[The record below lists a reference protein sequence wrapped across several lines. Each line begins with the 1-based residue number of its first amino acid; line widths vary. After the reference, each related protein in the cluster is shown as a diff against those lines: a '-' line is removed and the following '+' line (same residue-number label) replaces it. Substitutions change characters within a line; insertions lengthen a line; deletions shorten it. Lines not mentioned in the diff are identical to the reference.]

1 MANPD
6 ERNAVP
12 DTIMIQPATVE
23 KVSPS
28 LLEHGRNLLIWLVGA
43 ALGTLV
49 GATPLLLEKRGAD
62 PFDHLTSYL
71 IWLAGMFLLTMF
83 ISIIR
88 PDRVWRWAIAVELGL
103 PAAVILSVMA
113 DPEAY
118 QLLPLTIILSVLIA
132 IPTAFGGAYLG
143 KAVGQTYGS

>member
-1 MANPD
+1 
-6 ERNAVP
+6 
-12 DTIMIQPATVE
+12 MIQPATVE

-43 ALGTLV
+43 ALGALV

-62 PFDHLTSYL
+62 PFDHVSSYL
-71 IWLAGMFLLTMF
+71 KWLAGTFLSTMF

-88 PDRVWRWAIAVELGL
+88 PDRVWRWAIAVGLGL

-113 DPEAY
+113 EPEAY

-132 IPTAFGGAYLG
+132 IPPALAGGYFGRLVRRRYA
-143 KAVGQTYGS
+143 S

>member
-1 MANPD
+1 
-6 ERNAVP
+6 
-12 DTIMIQPATVE
+12 MIQPVTGE
-23 KVSPS
+23 KMSPS
-28 LLEHGRNLLIWLVGA
+28 LLEHGRNLLTWLTGA

-49 GATPLLLEKRGAD
+49 GATPLLLEERGAD
-62 PFDHLTSYL
+62 PFDHISSY
-71 IWLAGMFLLTMF
+71 ITWLAGNFLVAIF

-88 PDRVWRWAIAVELGL
+88 PDRVWRWAIAVGLGL

-132 IPTAFGGAYLG
+132 IPPALAGAYFG
-143 KAVGQTYGS
+143 KLVRRRYAS

>member
-1 MANPD
+1 
-6 ERNAVP
+6 
-12 DTIMIQPATVE
+12 MIQPATVE

-62 PFDHLTSYL
+62 PFDHLSSYL
-71 IWLAGMFLLTMF
+71 IWLAGMFLFTMF

-88 PDRVWRWAIAVELGL
+88 PDRVWRWAIAVGLGF
-103 PAAVILSVMA
+103 PTAVILGFTSE
-113 DPEAY
+113 PEAY
-118 QLLPLTIILSVLIA
+118 QVLPVTIVFSVIVA
-132 IPTAFGGAYLG
+132 IPPAFAGAYLG
-143 KAVGQTYGS
+143 RLVRRIYAS